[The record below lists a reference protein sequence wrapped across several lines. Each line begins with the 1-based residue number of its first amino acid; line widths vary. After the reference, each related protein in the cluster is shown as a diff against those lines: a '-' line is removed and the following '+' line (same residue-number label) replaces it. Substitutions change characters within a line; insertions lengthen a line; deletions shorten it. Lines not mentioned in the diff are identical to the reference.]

1 MGDLESL
8 NLSNN
13 KNLHIFPP
21 AACAATSSMCWNEK
35 VETVGLEKS

>member
-21 AACAATSSMCWNEK
+21 AACAATSSMCWNET
-35 VETVGLEKS
+35 VESLEFE